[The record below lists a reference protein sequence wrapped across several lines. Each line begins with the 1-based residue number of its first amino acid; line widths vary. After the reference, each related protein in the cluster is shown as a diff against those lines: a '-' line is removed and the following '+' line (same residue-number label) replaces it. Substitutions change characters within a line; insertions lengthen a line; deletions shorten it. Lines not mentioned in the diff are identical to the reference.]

1 MPRSPA
7 DVSDRLRLNKH
18 PHMMALHTRA
28 TRADRPWLLRGD
40 THLEV
45 CLPFVHQPTRDVCE
59 IHGRST
65 NAGASVTCA
74 RCVRPGRH
82 RARLNAEPRVA
93 IRRAT
98 FPRSTRAA
106 PRVRAK
112 ESPAVTVHAAVW
124 SARAGAMVPGQEP
137 IGSYNYWSVIW
148 KCTCRSN
155 TWRPGIRC
163 RTRPGRVRRCSL
175 IVYSMVQDASLC

>member
-1 MPRSPA
+1 
-7 DVSDRLRLNKH
+7 
-18 PHMMALHTRA
+18 MALHTRA

-82 RARLNAEPRVA
+82 RARLNAEPQVA
-93 IRRAT
+93 IRRAP